1 MATKQ
6 KRTAFG
12 LIGQSFRLWWDDWA
26 NGVLISLAMLL
37 TSLTLVLAGPAV
49 LGVCAVAADLADG
62 VRTGISGWWAGFKRY
77 FWQGVLWGVVN
88 ILLIGLAGISLW
100 FYTQWSSPWAP
111 VLSLILLAMAGLW
124 SFVQFLTPGYLI
136 EQSDKSLGLAW
147 KNSLLT
153 LLAAPGFGL
162 AVGLFSLVVLV
173 FSLATIM
180 PIILGTG
187 WLLALL
193 SVLAVRDR
201 LAFFRVREREEGA

>member
-1 MATKQ
+1 MATKR
-6 KRTAFG
+6 KMTAFR
-12 LIGQSFRLWWDDWA
+12 LIGESFRLWWDDWA
-26 NGVLISLAMLL
+26 NGVLVSLAMLL
-37 TSLTLVLAGPAV
+37 SSLTVVFAGPAV
-49 LGVCAVAADLADG
+49 LGVCAVASDLADG
-62 VRTGISGWWAGFKRY
+62 VRTGIGGWWAGFKHY
-77 FWQGVLWGVVN
+77 FWQGLLWGVVN
-88 ILLIGLAGISLW
+88 VLLLGLAGISLW

-111 VLSLILLAMAGLW
+111 LLAVILLAMAVLW

-162 AVGLFSLVVLV
+162 VVGLFSLLVLV
-173 FSLATIM
+173 LSVATIM

-201 LAFFRVREREEGA
+201 LAYFRVREREDAA

>member
-1 MATKQ
+1 MATKR
-6 KRTAFG
+6 KMTAFR
-12 LIGQSFRLWWDDWA
+12 LIGESFRLWWDDWA
-26 NGVLISLAMLL
+26 NGVLVSLAMLL
-37 TSLTLVLAGPAV
+37 SSLTLVFAGPAV
-49 LGVCAVAADLADG
+49 LGVCAVASDLADG
-62 VRTGISGWWAGFKRY
+62 VRTGISGWWAGFKQY
-77 FWQGVLWGVVN
+77 FWQGLLWGVVN
-88 ILLIGLAGISLW
+88 VLLLVLAGISLW

-111 VLSLILLAMAGLW
+111 VLALILLAMAGLW
-124 SFVQFLTPGYLI
+124 IFVQFLTPGYLI

-162 AVGLFSLVVLV
+162 VIGFFSLVVLIL
-173 FSLATIM
+173 SMGTIM

-201 LAFFRVREREEGA
+201 LAYFRVREREDGA